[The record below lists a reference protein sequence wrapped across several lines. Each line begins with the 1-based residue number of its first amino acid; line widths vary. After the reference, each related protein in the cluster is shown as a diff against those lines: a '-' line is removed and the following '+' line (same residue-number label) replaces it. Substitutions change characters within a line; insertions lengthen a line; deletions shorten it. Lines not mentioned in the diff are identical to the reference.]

1 MRKAT
6 VASLLILCGSTAAIA
21 HVASA
26 PADSGP
32 QNWSANNSTM
42 PENSTTPTSPDTTT
56 TPDTSTTPD
65 TGTPPNATM

>member
-26 PADSGP
+26 PADPGP
-32 QNWSANNSTM
+32 QNWSQNNSTM
-42 PENSTTPTSPDTTT
+42 PDNSGMPPTGNEMP
-56 TPDTSTTPD
+56 
-65 TGTPPNATM
+65 PPNGSM

>member
-32 QNWSANNSTM
+32 QNWSANNSTT
-42 PENSTTPTSPDTTT
+42 PDNSTTPTTPDTTT
-56 TPDTSTTPD
+56 PTTPD
-65 TGTPPNATM
+65 TGTPPNASM